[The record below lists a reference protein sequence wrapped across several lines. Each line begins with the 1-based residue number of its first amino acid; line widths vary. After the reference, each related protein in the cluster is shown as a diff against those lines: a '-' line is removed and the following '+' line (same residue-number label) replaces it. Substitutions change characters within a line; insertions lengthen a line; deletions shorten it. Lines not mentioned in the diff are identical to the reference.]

1 MRLRL
6 ILESRLLLCG
16 DSHFFWNIKVAAGL
30 VLHLFLL
37 LLYLNL
43 FCVYVQFMLFL
54 IALGHILLTL
64 RTLEV
69 IPCAHGV
76 MDSELCRFNLLLA
89 SLAEACFCWDF
100 HHFSDKDNLKY
111 TILG

>member
-1 MRLRL
+1 MRLRLRL

-16 DSHFFWNIKVAAGL
+16 DHHFFWNIKVAAGL
-30 VLHLFLL
+30 VLHLFLLL

-69 IPCAHGV
+69 IPCAHRF
-76 MDSELCRFNLLLA
+76 MESELSRFNLLLT
-89 SLAEACFCWDF
+89 SLAQSCFC
-100 HHFSDKDNLKY
+100 L
-111 TILG
+111 